1 MNKFYFSNKKKDCK
15 NVENKI
21 NLDFCIIDNNNECN
35 TSNKINSLNCNKT
48 NKKKEN
54 DDFQK
59 NKLNKKSFD
68 NPDLNEDLIDGFVNI
83 ENNFNNIDNIY
94 ESTHKDFTVF
104 DIQLPS
110 KDNKKQNTN
119 LNIPINKLN
128 IDKNLNN
135 ENIDIFDEISVSK
148 TFKKNVYKK
157 DNNDILDFEYIEL
170 PKEEEKGG
178 FTEINSP
185 YIKSNKKEEKE
196 SYEQNNNMLFN
207 FFNSRRTHIKN
218 SLNNNYLNFFNKDKN
233 KDEEDMSNKSCINLG
248 SLLIKKKNYK
258 LIKSMAVLKSTNNQ
272 TWKDNIISL
281 VSSLYYNGYG
291 LSKKFDKELPTFP
304 LYLFDTKFK
313 DIIPEEIN
321 RLLKSF
327 LYMSYRS
334 GFINLNNNGCGDYTS
349 DCGWGCMLRCS
360 QMILSKGLIE
370 KKIHDYFQKQNTKLK
385 KDFMDEIRKETLCLF
400 NDNYLNYKDIMI
412 HPDFK
417 NFWKLYK
424 ELVDTNPE
432 YNSIC
437 EIIPP
442 YSIHILCKMGKCAGE
457 YTSDI
462 KMVKLFSKINSDL
475 FNDINILLF
484 ECGYISKKKLYSYFC
499 EEYTEF
505 DDNYFDTITYNNVD
519 YIFKKGGIVFI
530 SFRLGLYN
538 NIDPAYIKVIPKL
551 FENFHNNLG
560 FISGR
565 KDRAYYFIGIQNDKL
580 IFADPHYNQQTTN
593 NSDKDYES
601 YYTENLYLL
610 DFKDL
615 SSELTIGI
623 GIFNMSHFK
632 QFLEDLYWFDK
643 NYKDINLISLE
654 KDNKDII

>member
-1 MNKFYFSNKKKDCK
+1 MNKIYFSNKKKDYK
-15 NVENKI
+15 NDKNN
-21 NLDFCIIDNNNECN
+21 NLDFCIIDNNIGCI
-35 TSNKINSLNCNKT
+35 TSNKTNSLKDKKI
-48 NKKKEN
+48 NKKKEKSE
-54 DDFQK
+54 FQK
-59 NKLNKKSFD
+59 NKLNF
-68 NPDLNEDLIDGFVNI
+68 NLNEDLIDGFVNI
-83 ENNFNNIDNIY
+83 ENNFNDIDNIY
-94 ESTHKDFTVF
+94 ESTHNDFTVF

-110 KDNKKQNTN
+110 KNNKKHNN
-119 LNIPINKLN
+119 NFDIPINKIN
-128 IDKNLNN
+128 IDNSSNK

-148 TFKKNVYKK
+148 TFKKNLYKK
-157 DNNDILDFEYIEL
+157 DKNDILDFEYIEL

-185 YIKSNKKEEKE
+185 YIKINKKEEKE
-196 SYEQNNNMLFN
+196 LYEQNNQNNMLLN
-207 FFNSRRTHIKN
+207 FFNNKSKNIKN
-218 SLNNNYLNFFNKDKN
+218 SLNNNYLNFFKNDKN
-233 KDEEDMSNKSCINLG
+233 KNEEDLSNKSCINLG
-248 SLLIKKKNYK
+248 AFGIKKKNFK
-258 LIKSMAVLKSTNNQ
+258 LIKSMAVLKSSNNQ
-272 TWKDNIISL
+272 TWKDNFKSL

-291 LSKKFDKELPTFP
+291 LSKKFDKESPTFP
-304 LYLFDTKFK
+304 LFLFDTKLN
-313 DIIPEEIN
+313 DVIPYKIN

-370 KKIHDYFQKQNTKLK
+370 KKIYQKESSVNN
-385 KDFMDEIRKETLCLF
+385 DFMDSIRKEILCLF
-400 NDNYLNYKDIMI
+400 NDNYLNYKDIEK

-442 YSIHILCKMGKCAGE
+442 YSIHILCKLGKCAGE
-457 YTSDI
+457 YSSDI
-462 KMVKLFSKINSDL
+462 KMIKLFSKINSDL
-475 FNDINILLF
+475 FNDINIILF
-484 ECGYISKKKLYSYFC
+484 ECGYISKKKLFTYFC
-499 EEYTEF
+499 EEYTQF
-505 DDNYFDTITYNNVD
+505 DDNFFDTVTYNNID

-530 SFRLGLYN
+530 SFRFGLYN
-538 NIDPAYIKVIPKL
+538 NIDSAYIKVIPKL
-551 FENFHNNLG
+551 FEHFHNNLG
-560 FISGR
+560 FVSGK

-601 YYTENLYLL
+601 YFTENLYLL

-623 GIFNMSHFK
+623 GIFNLNQFK
-632 QFLEDLYWFDK
+632 QFLVDLDWFDNNFK
-643 NYKDINLISLE
+643 EINLISIE
-654 KDNKDII
+654 KDNKNIIE